1 MTPDPLHPTRA
12 PEHTERLL
20 DFFGTVV
27 RVRCAPADAA
37 DLDFF
42 FGPHRAAHGARPRY
56 RVELCAGDGGFLRS
70 LLAKDD
76 APKSFRLSA
85 EPGGRLIEE
94 RRFTRWSSV
103 PSPLPPFRTMRD
115 SVAAAQATVLVRGSH
130 CVAFF
135 GEPHSGKTSL
145 GLALLARG
153 WALAS
158 DQLLVVERATG
169 AARPYLTP
177 TGVRGRTL
185 TAMREGTLAGLEQR
199 RSFCTVSGEVVL
211 ARPESLG
218 AVVPVGHRLRPVHL
232 VAVRRAGAAA
242 PTLVPG
248 GPPPRV
254 WPAGA
259 WAWLCGTLAAD
270 RARSLLTLP
279 AEGGEQAGADLVEE
293 YFGA

>member
-1 MTPDPLHPTRA
+1 MPPDQLEALRTA
-12 PEHTERLL
+12 ERLL

-27 RVRCAPADAA
+27 RVRCTPADAD

-42 FGPHRAAHGARPRY
+42 FGPHRAAPGARARF
-56 RVELCAGDGGFLRS
+56 RVELSAGEGGFLRS

-76 APKSFRLSA
+76 APKSFRLSV

-94 RRFTRWSSV
+94 RHFTRWSSV
-103 PSPLPPFRTMRD
+103 PSPLPPFRAMREE
-115 SVAAAQATVLVRGSH
+115 VAAVQATVLERDG
-130 CVAFF
+130 CCLAFH

-153 WALAS
+153 WALVS

-169 AARPYLTP
+169 AVRPYLTP

-185 TAMREGTLAGLEQR
+185 AALREGALAGLELR

-218 AVVPVGHRLRPVHL
+218 AVVPVGRRLGPARL
-232 VAVRRAGAAA
+232 LTVRRSPAAA
-242 PTLVPG
+242 ATLTAG
-248 GPPPRV
+248 GPAPRV

-259 WAWLCGTLAAD
+259 WTWLSGALAAD
-270 RARSLLTLP
+270 RPRSLLTLP
-279 AEGGEQAGADLVEE
+279 AEGGEQAGADMVEE
-293 YFGA
+293 YFA

>member
-1 MTPDPLHPTRA
+1 MPHDAPTA
-12 PEHTERLL
+12 ERLL

-27 RVRCAPADAA
+27 RVRCTPGDAT

-42 FGPHRAAHGARPRY
+42 FGPHRAEPGTRPRY
-56 RVELCAGDGGFLRS
+56 RVDLSSGGGGFLRS

-76 APKSFRLSA
+76 EPKAFRLSS
-85 EPGGRLIEE
+85 EPGGEVIEE

-103 PSPLPPFRTMRD
+103 PSPLPPFRAMREEI
-115 SVAAAQATVLVRGSH
+115 AAVQATVLARGE
-130 CVAFF
+130 CCLAFH
-135 GEPHSGKTSL
+135 GDPHSGKTSL
-145 GLALLARG
+145 GLALSARG
-153 WALAS
+153 WAIAS

-185 TAMREGTLAGLEQR
+185 AAMREGTLAGLEQR

-211 ARPESLG
+211 TRPESLG
-218 AVVPVGHRLRPVHL
+218 AVVPVGRRLGPVHL
-232 VAVRRAGAAA
+232 IAVRRSPEAEPG
-242 PTLVPG
+242 LGPG
-248 GPPPRV
+248 GPAPRV
-254 WPAGA
+254 WPVGA
-259 WAWLCGTLAAD
+259 WSWLSGALAAD

-279 AEGGEQAGADLVEE
+279 PEGGEQAGADLVEE

>member
-1 MTPDPLHPTRA
+1 MPPDPKPGPWGA
-12 PEHTERLL
+12 ERLF

-27 RVRCAPADAA
+27 RVRCTPADAT

-42 FGPHRAAHGARPRY
+42 FGPHRAEAGTRPRY
-56 RVELCAGDGGFLRS
+56 RVELSAGDGGFLRS

-85 EPGGRLIEE
+85 EADGEVIEE

-103 PSPLPPFRTMRD
+103 PSPLPPFRVLRED
-115 SVAAAQATVLVRGSH
+115 FAAVQATVLERGGRCLALH
-130 CVAFF
+130 GA
-135 GEPHSGKTSL
+135 PHSGKTSL

-185 TAMREGTLAGLEQR
+185 AAMREGTLAGLEQR

-218 AVVPVGHRLRPVHL
+218 AVVPVARRLRSVCL
-232 VAVRRAGAAA
+232 IAVRRSGAAA
-242 PTLVPG
+242 PVLTAG
-248 GPPPRV
+248 GPAPRV

-259 WAWLCGTLAAD
+259 WSWLSGALDTD
-270 RARSLLTLP
+270 RAQSLLTLP
-279 AEGGEQAGADLVEE
+279 AEGGEQAGADIVEE

>member
-1 MTPDPLHPTRA
+1 MPGDRGA
-12 PEHTERLL
+12 ERVL

-27 RVRCAPADAA
+27 RVRCGPADAV

-42 FGPHRAAHGARPRY
+42 FGPHRAPGGARPRY
-56 RVELCAGDGGFLRS
+56 RVELAAGEGGFLRS

-76 APKSFRLSA
+76 APKSFRLCA
-85 EPGGRLIEE
+85 EPGGDLIEE

-103 PSPLPPFRTMRD
+103 PSPLPPFRALRD
-115 SVAAAQATVLVRGSH
+115 TVVTVQATVLVGAGR

-135 GEPHSGKTSL
+135 GAPHSGKTSL
-145 GLALLARG
+145 GLVLLARG

-185 TAMREGTLAGLEQR
+185 AAMREGALAGLEQR

-211 ARPESLG
+211 ARPEGLG
-218 AVVPVGHRLRPVHL
+218 AVVPVGRRLRPVHL
-232 VAVRRAGAAA
+232 VAVRRAGAPVP
-242 PTLVPG
+242 PTLEPG
-248 GPPPRV
+248 GPVPRV

-259 WAWLCGTLAAD
+259 WSWLGGTLATD

-279 AEGGEQAGADLVEE
+279 AEGGEEAGANLVEE

>member
-1 MTPDPLHPTRA
+1 MPPDPPRIPRGA
-12 PEHTERLL
+12 ERLL

-27 RVRCAPADAA
+27 RVRCTPTDAT

-42 FGPHRAAHGARPRY
+42 FGPHRAEPGARPRY
-56 RVELCAGDGGFLRS
+56 RVELHAGEHGFLRS

-76 APKSFRLSA
+76 APKSFRLSS
-85 EPGGRLIEE
+85 EPGGELIEE

-103 PSPLPPFRTMRD
+103 PSPLPPFRAMSED
-115 SVAAAQATVLVRGSH
+115 VAVVQATVLEREG
-130 CVAFF
+130 CCLAFH
-135 GEPHSGKTSL
+135 GDPHSGKTSL

-185 TAMREGTLAGLEQR
+185 AAMREGSLAGLEQR

-218 AVVPVGHRLRPVHL
+218 AVVPVGRRLGPVRL
-232 VAVRRAGAAA
+232 VAVRRSPTAA
-242 PTLVPG
+242 PTLTAD
-248 GPPPRV
+248 GPAPRV
-254 WPAGA
+254 WPVGA
-259 WAWLCGTLAAD
+259 RSWLTGELAAD
-270 RARSLLTLP
+270 RAQSLLTLP
-279 AEGGEQAGADLVEE
+279 AEGGEQAGADLVEG